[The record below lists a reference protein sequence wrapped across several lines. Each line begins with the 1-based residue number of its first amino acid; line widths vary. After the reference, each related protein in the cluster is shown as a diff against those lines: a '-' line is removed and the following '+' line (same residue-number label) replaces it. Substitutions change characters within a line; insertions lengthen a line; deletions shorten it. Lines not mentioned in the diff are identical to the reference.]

1 MFIKHGDGKIVAVV
15 ETEEL
20 TDEQKKA
27 AKNISA
33 SKIKQSKTD
42 ETDKQ
47 DAGSN

>member
-15 ETEEL
+15 ETDEL
-20 TDEQKKA
+20 TDEQKKT
-27 AKNISA
+27 AKNISTNR
-33 SKIKQSKTD
+33 IKKSKTD